1 TSPTAPTAPIP
12 NVNNAAAEELTNRL
26 IQIKENQVNLG
37 DASVRQEIEG
47 FLIELQQTQQDI
59 LRQMG
64 DSIRQ
69 STQSVIDAQNSLQDI
84 RSQYSPQTQSA
95 QLETELR
102 GVENQFRGL
111 DTQLF
116 EQERGLTD
124 NIQGLD
130 KLLGQMKPILEI
142 LSASTNQVDK
152 ESASFLMGLIGR
164 IEQDKATY
172 SGMRSEIQQLRGQLK
187 EGKLDAENFVRAQ
200 AKLRTI
206 QSDLERIGTELS
218 IAQEQNN
225 LEQER
230 AIALLQSRQQLE
242 LDLLQIA
249 QDFEG
254 EDRDK
259 RLALAKEQARLR
271 EREIE
276 YQFQSKSLSQETEL
290 ISQRLAIAQ
299 SLSNLGKINELELL
313 QSQKQLEQEILEIK
327 KQYPNLADQELRIN
341 LAKEQ
346 ARLREIGIENN
357 YYNQR
362 WQRQQELFDMESR
375 ITEAR
380 AARLERSG
388 QPFEAAA
395 MREELAF
402 RAELLRY
409 EQEIEAIRQR
419 YTDPADEQ
427 TRDEL
432 IRNAGI
438 LLELNLEQIDQ
449 QFKDL
454 GETIRDTASGA
465 FATFLED
472 TLTGTKSIGD
482 AFLDMAQ
489 SILKSLAQIAARMAI
504 GGLFRLLKI
513 PVPGFAD
520 GGTVP
525 NFAEGDTVKSAKFA
539 NFPFKGIHEALRKE
553 GSQGVLAVFTPGE
566 EILSL
571 RTGEAQRYQRLKAQL
586 GKNPLAKIG
595 NFADG
600 GTIGIN
606 ESLLAG
612 LNYGMPTA
620 GRLPNN
626 FGQTTQVSNYGGD
639 RSVTVNVTAPN
650 PSAFNAS
657 ERQIGRTIAEYLSR
671 V

>member
-1 TSPTAPTAPIP
+1 
-12 NVNNAAAEELTNRL
+12 
-26 IQIKENQVNLG
+26 
-37 DASVRQEIEG
+37 
-47 FLIELQQTQQDI
+47 
-59 LRQMG
+59 
-64 DSIRQ
+64 
-69 STQSVIDAQNSLQDI
+69 
-84 RSQYSPQTQSA
+84 
-95 QLETELR
+95 
-102 GVENQFRGL
+102 
-111 DTQLF
+111 
-116 EQERGLTD
+116 
-124 NIQGLD
+124 
-130 KLLGQMKPILEI
+130 
-142 LSASTNQVDK
+142 
-152 ESASFLMGLIGR
+152 
-164 IEQDKATY
+164 
-172 SGMRSEIQQLRGQLK
+172 
-187 EGKLDAENFVRAQ
+187 
-200 AKLRTI
+200 
-206 QSDLERIGTELS
+206 
-218 IAQEQNN
+218 
-225 LEQER
+225 
-230 AIALLQSRQQLE
+230 
-242 LDLLQIA
+242 
-249 QDFEG
+249 
-254 EDRDK
+254 
-259 RLALAKEQARLR
+259 
-271 EREIE
+271 
-276 YQFQSKSLSQETEL
+276 
-290 ISQRLAIAQ
+290 
-299 SLSNLGKINELELL
+299 
-313 QSQKQLEQEILEIK
+313 
-327 KQYPNLADQELRIN
+327 
-341 LAKEQ
+341 
-346 ARLREIGIENN
+346 
-357 YYNQR
+357 
-362 WQRQQELFDMESR
+362 MESR
-375 ITEAR
+375 IAEAR
-380 AARLERSG
+380 AARLERFG

-395 MREELAF
+395 MREELGF

-513 PVPGFAD
+513 PIPGFAD

-525 NFAEGDTVKSAKFA
+525 NFAEGDTVKSAKVA
-539 NFPFKGIHEALRKE
+539 NLPFKGIQEALRKE
-553 GSQGVLAVFTPGE
+553 GPQGVLAVFTPGE

-606 ESLLAG
+606 ENLLAG
-612 LNYGMPTA
+612 LNYEMPTA
-620 GRLPNN
+620 DRLPNN

>member
-1 TSPTAPTAPIP
+1 
-12 NVNNAAAEELTNRL
+12 
-26 IQIKENQVNLG
+26 
-37 DASVRQEIEG
+37 
-47 FLIELQQTQQDI
+47 
-59 LRQMG
+59 M
-64 DSIRQ
+64 
-69 STQSVIDAQNSLQDI
+69 
-84 RSQYSPQTQSA
+84 
-95 QLETELR
+95 R
-102 GVENQFRGL
+102 GVENQFRSL

-130 KLLGQMKPILEI
+130 NLLGQMKPILES
-142 LSASTNQVDK
+142 LHASTNQVDK
-152 ESASFLMGLIGR
+152 ESASFLLGLIGR
-164 IEQDKATY
+164 LEQDKATY
-172 SGMRSEIQQLRGQLK
+172 SGMRTEIQQLRGQLK
-187 EGKLDAENFVRAQ
+187 EGKLDAENFVKAQ

-206 QSDLERIGTELS
+206 QADLEKISTELS

-242 LDLLQIA
+242 LELLQIA

-259 RLALAKEQARLR
+259 RLTLAKEQARLR

-276 YQFQSKSLSQETEL
+276 YQFQSKTLSQETEL

-299 SLSNLGKINELELL
+299 GLSNLGKINELELL

-327 KQYPNLADQELRIN
+327 KQYPDLADQERRIN

-357 YYNQR
+357 FNNQR

-375 ITEAR
+375 IAEAR
-380 AARLERSG
+380 ASKLETSN

-395 MREELAF
+395 MREELGF

-427 TRDEL
+427 TKNEL
-432 IRNAGI
+432 IRNADI
-438 LLELNLEQIDQ
+438 LLGLNLEQIDQ

-454 GETIRDTASGA
+454 GETIRDTVSGP

-504 GGLFRLLKI
+504 GGLFRLFKI
-513 PVPGFAD
+513 PIPGFAD
-520 GGTVP
+520 GGTIP
-525 NFAEGDTVKSAKFA
+525 NFAEGDTVKSAKVA
-539 NFPFKGIHEALRKE
+539 NLPFKGIQDALRKE
-553 GSQGVLAVFTPGE
+553 GPQGVLAVFTTGE
-566 EILSL
+566 EILGL
-571 RTGEAQRYQRLKAQL
+571 RTGEAQRYQRLKTQL

-600 GTIGIN
+600 GTI
-606 ESLLAG
+606 
-612 LNYGMPTA
+612 
-620 GRLPNN
+620 
-626 FGQTTQVSNYGGD
+626 
-639 RSVTVNVTAPN
+639 
-650 PSAFNAS
+650 
-657 ERQIGRTIAEYLSR
+657 
-671 V
+671 